1 MRVKLSGRELRR
13 RALEATGWTDIGH
26 CRHPTLLSGIFP
38 KGARHDGMCDAI
50 NGRLAHLPAVES
62 DAGISE
68 PWFMEWCEKNK
79 RYWSVSRCTFEG
91 RPEMNYFE
99 ARIEG
104 HMPEPWRLIIGK
116 GATPSEARARAVVA
130 ATEEQKG

>member
-1 MRVKLSGRELRR
+1 MSDLSGLELRR
-13 RALEATGWTDIGH
+13 RALERTGWTDIGH

-38 KGARHDGMCDAI
+38 KGARHGGMCDAI

-68 PWFMEWCEKNK
+68 PWFLEWCEKNGWLFTLTLDVNGL
-79 RYWSVSRCTFEG
+79 RLELFRRSRHIASFEVS
-91 RPEMNYFE
+91 
-99 ARIEG
+99 
-104 HMPEPWRLIIGK
+104 

-130 ATEEQKG
+130 ATEEKEG